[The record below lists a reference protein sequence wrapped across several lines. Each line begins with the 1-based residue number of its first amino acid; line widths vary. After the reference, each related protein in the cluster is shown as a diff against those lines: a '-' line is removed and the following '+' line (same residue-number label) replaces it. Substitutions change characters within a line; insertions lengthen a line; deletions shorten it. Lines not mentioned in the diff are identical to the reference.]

1 MGIYFGVMGIS
12 SLTNMASIFFDS
24 SRSPAYLYISPIIFI
39 ISGVVLFGYAYK
51 LSHFVID
58 FSEVEENSIHIT
70 ASEKTT
76 RIALLVL
83 GIYLFS
89 QALPQF
95 IQSSIN
101 IGLYY
106 SNINEIPE
114 DVRHVQKR
122 WIYLIGPIVKLII
135 STVLIIGPD
144 KIIGLLARYDETFK
158 RVEKSNKANSADT
171 KSRAAD

>member
-1 MGIYFGVMGIS
+1 MGIYFGVLGIS

-24 SRSPAYLYISPIIFI
+24 SKSPTYLYISPILFI
-39 ISGVVLFGYAYK
+39 ISGVVLFGYAPK
-51 LSHFVID
+51 LSHFIID
-58 FSEVEENSIHIT
+58 FSDAEENSLHIT

-83 GIYLFS
+83 GIYILS

-114 DVRHVQKR
+114 DVRYVQKR

-158 RVEKSNKANSADT
+158 RVKTSNKASSADT
-171 KSRAAD
+171 KGPAAD